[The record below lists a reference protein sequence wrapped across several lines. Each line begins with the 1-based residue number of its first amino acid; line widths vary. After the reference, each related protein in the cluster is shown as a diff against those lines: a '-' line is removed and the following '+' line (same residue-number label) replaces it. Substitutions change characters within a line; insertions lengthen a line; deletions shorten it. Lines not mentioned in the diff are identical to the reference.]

1 MKPVDVKS
9 STYIDFGKKIDE
21 KDPKFKVCDHVKI
34 WKHENCFQKGYV
46 PIWFEEVFIIK
57 KVKNTVL
64 WTYVINDLNGEEIV
78 WMIYKKEL
86 KKPNEK
92 KFRVEKVIK
101 RKGNKLYVKLKGYN
115 HFFNS

>member
-57 KVKNTVL
+57 RVKNTVL
-64 WTYVINDLNGEEIV
+64 WTYVISDRFVSLVKFNYWSKFHLNIITGSGI
-78 WMIYKKEL
+78 WAIYFYNEL
-86 KKPNEK
+86 TRN
-92 KFRVEKVIK
+92 
-101 RKGNKLYVKLKGYN
+101 L
-115 HFFNS
+115 